1 MKPAGGSRPR
11 LLLRALQLARPFRR
25 LVIAITALT
34 IVVAAVNAAE
44 PLVMKEIFDEF
55 ASDRRA
61 PALMKM
67 VVVLATLALLREI
80 GGSVSNWLTWR
91 VRLGIHFILLE
102 GTVAKLHRMPLRIQ
116 RSEGVGAIMTK
127 LDRSIQGLI
136 GTLLQLLFATLPAL
150 LYLVIAVTILVRM
163 DWRLAVIVLLFTP
176 LPAMA
181 AALAAPEQ
189 TRREATLMHRWSR
202 IYARFNEVLSG
213 IVTVRSFGMEDA
225 ERKRFLTEVAEANQV
240 AARGVRID
248 SGFTAASNLV
258 VAAARIAA
266 IYAGG
271 MFIVAGEITVGTLVA
286 LLGYI
291 GGLFG
296 PVQSLTGIY
305 QTVKRAKVALEE
317 IFAILDEPE
326 HLADDRD
333 AIELKEAR
341 GEVEFDHV
349 SFHYEEANR
358 PVIADLTLKVQPGE
372 TIAVVGPS
380 GSGKTTLMALL
391 MRFYNPVDGAVRID
405 GEDVRRFKQSSVRR
419 QVGVVLQDPLL
430 FNDTVRANIVYGK
443 PSASDAEVEAAA
455 RAAQAHDFISRL
467 PKGYETPVGERGTLL
482 SVGERQ
488 RVTIAR
494 ALIKDPRIVVLDE
507 PTASL
512 DAVSGSLVQA
522 ALHELVAGRTAFVIA
537 HRLATVVN
545 ADRIVV
551 LQEGR
556 IAECGPHR
564 ELLRRN
570 GYYAELVRRQTA
582 GLIENEGE
590 PLAA

>member
-1 MKPAGGSRPR
+1 MNLAGRASGGRVR
-11 LLLRALQLARPFRR
+11 RALAFARPFRGAIV
-25 LVIAITALT
+25 VISLLT
-34 IVVAAVNAAE
+34 VVVAAMNAAE

-55 ASDRRA
+55 GSARRA

-67 VVVLATLALLREI
+67 VVVLATLAILREV
-80 GGSVSNWLTWR
+80 GGSLSNWLTWR

-102 GTVAKLHRMPLRIQ
+102 STVGKLHRMPLRIQ

-136 GTLLQLLFATLPAL
+136 GTLTQLIFGTFPAL
-150 LYLVIAVTILVRM
+150 IYLLMAVFVVVRM

-176 LPAMA
+176 LPAIA
-181 AALAAPEQ
+181 AAIASPEQ
-189 TRREATLMHRWSR
+189 MRREATLLDRWSK
-202 IYARFNEVLSG
+202 IYSRFNEVLSG
-213 IVTVRSFGMEDA
+213 IITVRSFAMEDA
-225 ERKRFLTEVAEANQV
+225 EQKRFLTDV
-240 AARGVRID
+240 AAANDVVVRGVRLD

-258 VAAARIAA
+258 IAAARIAA
-266 IYAGG
+266 VYAGG
-271 MFIVAGEITVGTLVA
+271 MFIVRGEITVGTLVA

-305 QTVKRAKVALEE
+305 QTVQRANAALKEV
-317 IFAILDEPE
+317 FAILDEPE
-326 HLADDRD
+326 HLADDPG
-333 AIELKEAR
+333 AVELRETR
-341 GEVEFDHV
+341 GAVAFERVTFQYEGATRPLISDLSLHVE
-349 SFHYEEANR
+349 
-358 PVIADLTLKVQPGE
+358 PGE
-372 TIAVVGPS
+372 TVAIVGPS

-391 MRFYNPVDGAVRID
+391 MRFYDPVSGAVQID
-405 GEDVRRFKQSSVRR
+405 GQDLRRFKQSSVRR
-419 QVGVVLQDPLL
+419 HIGVVLQDPLL
-430 FNDTVRANIVYGK
+430 FNDTLRNNIVYGK
-443 PSASDAEVEAAA
+443 PGATTEEVEAAA
-455 RAAQAHDFISRL
+455 RAAHAHEFIQRL
-467 PKGYETPVGERGTLL
+467 PQGYETPVGERGTLL

-494 ALIKDPRIVVLDE
+494 ALIKNPRIVVLDE
-507 PTASL
+507 ATSSL
-512 DAVSGSLVQA
+512 DAESEALVQE
-522 ALHELVAGRTAFVIA
+522 ALERLLHGRTTFVIA

-551 LQEGR
+551 LKDGHISE
-556 IAECGPHR
+556 IGPHR
-564 ELLRRN
+564 ELLRQG